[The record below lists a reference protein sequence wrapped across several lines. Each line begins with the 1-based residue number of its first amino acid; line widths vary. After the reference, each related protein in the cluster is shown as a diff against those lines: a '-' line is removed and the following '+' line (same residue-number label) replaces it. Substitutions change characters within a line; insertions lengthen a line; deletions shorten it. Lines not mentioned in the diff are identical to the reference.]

1 MTKTLEHIQ
10 WESSGYLNRLAVNEE
25 SNTAVGSERNRDTL
39 YKILFKKKIL
49 NKLIEVCWN
58 NKAVDYAI

>member
-39 YKILFKKKIL
+39 YKILFKKKS
-49 NKLIEVCWN
+49 
-58 NKAVDYAI
+58 